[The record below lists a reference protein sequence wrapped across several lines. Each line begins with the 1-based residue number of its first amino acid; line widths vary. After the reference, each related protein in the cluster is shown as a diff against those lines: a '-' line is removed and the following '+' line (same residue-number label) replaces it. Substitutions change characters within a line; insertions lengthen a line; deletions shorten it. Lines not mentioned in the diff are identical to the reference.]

1 MQGDVAVIKTTEGS
15 TMWWLK
21 IVFIL
26 FSASGISVFGLKTF
40 HWYQCN
46 RSADALFGTPPMIHC
61 GTHPFDFSGDYRRVK
76 LLNAGL
82 IPANE
87 LRPEELLE

>member
-1 MQGDVAVIKTTEGS
+1 MIKTTGG
-15 TMWWLK
+15 TNVWWLK

-26 FSASGISVFGLKTF
+26 FSASGISIFGLKTF
-40 HWYQCN
+40 HWHECN

-61 GTHPFDFSGDYRRVK
+61 GSHPFDFSGDYRRVK